1 VIASSPPIIPS
12 TDPIPVREF
21 PPAKN
26 PTMEKITMTVPH
38 VGYWLNRKLITTAL
52 TSTRMPERINM
63 TAEARA
69 LAMARPKLV
78 GRTLFPTK
86 LLKAAPEAVYL
97 IIPLV
102 DALANPPMKVSIPA
116 SSEIAYAGTRS

>member
-1 VIASSPPIIPS
+1 MI
-12 TDPIPVREF
+12 
-21 PPAKN
+21 
-26 PTMEKITMTVPH
+26 VPH

-63 TAEARA
+63 TAEIRG

-78 GRTLFPTK
+78 DRTLFPTK

-97 IIPLV
+97 MIPLV
-102 DALANPPMKVSIPA
+102 EAFAKPPMNVNIPA
-116 SSEIAYAGTRS
+116 SSEIA